1 MFIVQFNSK
10 NTELPD
16 QHDSILETF
25 LQMKRKQTKKTKI

>member
-25 LQMKRKQTKKTKI
+25 LQMKTNKKTKT